1 MTNAESTVNVN
12 KDLQNTAEDIEPTVN
27 KCDTVVSLNSGES
40 EIENNSTDAEN
51 EVDYAAV
58 VEEDIRTLREEFREL
73 STLTDICELDDPMR
87 YAALRDLGLTP
98 AEAYL
103 ATAKRQKKDNR
114 SHLVATRAVSK
125 SPLGSM
131 SDAELMAA
139 REIFDGVPDSE
150 IRKLYKRV
158 TK

>member
-27 KCDTVVSLNSGES
+27 KCDTVVSLNSSES
-40 EIENNSTDAEN
+40 EIENNSTDAEH

-114 SHLVATRAVSK
+114 SHLVATRTVSA
-125 SPLGSM
+125 SQNGSM
-131 SDAELMAA
+131 SDAELSAA
-139 REIFDGVPDSE
+139 REIFVGVSDAE

>member
-1 MTNAESTVNVN
+1 MTNAESTANVN
-12 KDLQNTAEDIEPTVN
+12 KDLQNANEDIEAIEQ
-27 KCDTVVSLNSGES
+27 KCDTVADSNSDGS
-40 EIENNSTDAEN
+40 ENDSNSANAEN

-73 STLTDICELDDPMR
+73 SSLTDICELDDPMR

-103 ATAKRQKKDNR
+103 ATAKRQRKDNR
-114 SHLVATRAVSK
+114 SHLVATHAVSK
-125 SPLGSM
+125 SATGSM

-139 REIFDGVPDSE
+139 REIFDGVSDSE